1 LRSYPAAISL
11 ISGHAPVSE
20 GMAAMAADE
29 AGQKSGTDLT
39 GSFARVVGVVHSFP
53 YAVILTAGIFAVL
66 AAFVRKVG
74 SWELVTQ
81 GSQFLV
87 LAVGA
92 VLMAIGLAGP
102 LVESRRMSRS
112 LAGYRLDGKP
122 LPPEA
127 MDVEFMFQVFYLCM
141 PPAFVKRFGPMRP
154 DGTREAVD
162 IVYSREFDRFQRSG
176 LTAEVSDDL
185 RHRTIMADH
194 VRGDQEALARG
205 YSLLVEFP
213 TSTVDGRLSPIL
225 TCKTAFAYKDRT
237 YVAGWYLP
245 IDLPPE
251 RRAADAVTIRDEVGQ
266 PVLRPALVGEGQGIR
281 VPVGAAVRADAL
293 AAASRTMPYDGP
305 LPLPRRTP

>member
-1 LRSYPAAISL
+1 M
-11 ISGHAPVSE
+11 SGE
-20 GMAAMAADE
+20 GSTTANG
-29 AGQKSGTDLT
+29 AGGAKDLSGQ
-39 GSFARVVGVVHSFP
+39 FARVVGVVHSFP

-74 SWELVTQ
+74 SWELVTE

-87 LAVGA
+87 LTVGA

-127 MDVEFMFQVFYLCM
+127 SDVEFLFQVFYLCM
-141 PPAFVKRFGPMRP
+141 PPAFVKRFGPPRP

-162 IVYSREFDRFQRSG
+162 IIYSRELDRFQRSG
-176 LTAEVSDDL
+176 LTAEVGDDA
-185 RHRTIMADH
+185 RHRAIMADH

-205 YSLLVEFP
+205 VSLIVEFP
-213 TSTVDGRLSPIL
+213 TSYVDGRLSPIL
-225 TCKTAFAYKDRT
+225 TYKTAFTYKNQT

-245 IDLPPE
+245 IELPTDQ
-251 RRAADAVTIRDEVGQ
+251 RAAEVLTMRDEVGQ
-266 PVLRPALVGEGQGIR
+266 PVLRPTLVREGQGIR

-293 AAASRTMPYDGP
+293 VEASRTMPYAGP
-305 LPLPRRTP
+305 LPLPRPGP